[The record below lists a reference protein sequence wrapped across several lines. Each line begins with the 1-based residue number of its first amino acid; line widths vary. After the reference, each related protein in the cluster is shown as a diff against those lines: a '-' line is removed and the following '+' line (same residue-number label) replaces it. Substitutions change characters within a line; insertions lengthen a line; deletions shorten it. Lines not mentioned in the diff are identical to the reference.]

1 MVRHNRDFQIFV
13 KPVGNNCNLSCTY
26 CYYVNNTF
34 LSEPKAGKMDG
45 ELLENYI
52 YQHLKASPYKEVFFS
67 WHGGEPM
74 LAGIDFYRKAV
85 ALQKKLKP
93 DGYKIINGIQTNGT
107 LINDEWGRFLAEEE
121 FYAGIS
127 IDGPGDL
134 HNSFRIHRNG
144 GHSHNEVI
152 EGYRLLKKHGVNT
165 EILCVINTLNVKHPL
180 EVYRFLKSLGTGF
193 ITFIPLV
200 EKTDSGTEGVSEISV
215 CGDEFGNFLCQ
226 VFDEWIE
233 KDIGTIKIQIIEEAL
248 RTAFGQE
255 HSLCV
260 FRKHCGGVP
269 VIEHNGD
276 FYSCDH
282 YVNSEN
288 LIGNIR
294 NSALEEL
301 LDDDRQLAFG
311 LSKETT
317 LPGYCRRC
325 EVLAMCN
332 GECPKNRI
340 IKTPDGDRGLN
351 FLCSGYRKFFNHLM
365 PFAEAVKAEWQKG
378 G

>member
-1 MVRHNRDFQIFV
+1 M
-13 KPVGNNCNLSCTY
+13 G
-26 CYYVNNTF
+26 
-34 LSEPKAGKMDG
+34 E
-45 ELLENYI
+45 ELLGNYI
-52 YQHLKASPYKEVFFS
+52 EQHIKASPYREVFFS

-85 ALQKKLKP
+85 ELQKKLKP
-93 DGYKIINGIQTNGT
+93 EGYNIINGIQTNGT
-107 LINDEWGRFLAEEE
+107 LINDEWAGFLAEEH
-121 FYAGIS
+121 FYVGIS
-127 IDGPGDL
+127 IDGPAEL
-134 HNSFRIHRNG
+134 HDSFRVYSNG
-144 GHSHNEVI
+144 GYSHSKVT
-152 EGYRLLKKHGVNT
+152 EGYRLLKKYGVNT
-165 EILCVINTLNVKHPL
+165 EVLCVLNTLNVRHPRM
-180 EVYRFLKSLGTGF
+180 VYRFLKSLGTGF

-200 EKTDSGTEGVSEISV
+200 EKSDQTPDGVSGISV
-215 CGDEFGNFLCQ
+215 RGVEFGTFLCE

-282 YVNSEN
+282 YVNREN
-288 LIGNIR
+288 LIGNI
-294 NSALEEL
+294 NDKNLEDL

-311 LSKETT
+311 LSKSTT
-317 LPGYCRRC
+317 LPGYCRKC
-325 EVLAMCN
+325 EVVEMCN

-340 IKTPDGDRGLN
+340 IKTPDGERGLN
-351 FLCSGYRKFFNHLM
+351 FLCSGYRKFFNHIK
-365 PFAEAVKAEWQKG
+365 PFAEAVRAEWQQG
-378 G
+378 V